1 MNRVILSGRWTK
13 DIDFKTFD
21 SGKNVAKSTLAV
33 DDGYGDK
40 KKTYFIFVE
49 AWGKLGESVANHSG
63 KGRKV
68 LVDGRMV
75 VDTWGEGEDRKS
87 ITKIV
92 ADSIEFLDYKDREGE
107 SSQPSDNNLPPEPSE
122 TPIDISDDDL
132 PF

>member
-1 MNRVILSGRWTK
+1 MNRVVLTGRWTK
-13 DIDFKTFD
+13 DIDFKVFD

-49 AWGKLGESVANHSG
+49 AWGKVGESAANHSG

-68 LVDGRMV
+68 LVEGKMV

-87 ITKIV
+87 ITKVV
-92 ADSIEFLDYKDREGE
+92 ADSIEFLDYKDREGGQ
-107 SSQPSDNNLPPEPSE
+107 SANDLPPEP
-122 TPIDISDDDL
+122 PMDISDDQL

>member
-13 DIDFKTFD
+13 DIDFKAFD

-40 KKTYFIFVE
+40 KKTYFIFIE
-49 AWGKLGESVANHSG
+49 AWGKLGESVANHSA

-75 VDTWGEGEDRKS
+75 VDTWGEGEDRKT
-87 ITKIV
+87 ITKVV
-92 ADSIEFLDYKDREGE
+92 ADSIEFLDYKDRDGG
-107 SSQPSDNNLPPEPSE
+107 STQPSDNNLPPEP
-122 TPIDISDDDL
+122 PIDISDDDL